1 MGSSFCSCSTPSNM
15 LLQEAK
21 AIQHNSPRQNN
32 DSKHCDD
39 NSFTALTSIK
49 QNKKTPN
56 PPQLHTTNHCAQSQ
70 NRSSQPRN
78 KSSHDMDLNIF
89 GCEEERECDQE
100 CDDPI
105 DDSKTS
111 ENSNFFK
118 DRNKCTEDNL
128 FRCPSVLRINAI
140 LKRFNAIAI
149 DSTIASESIEDIFTK
164 NGFKY
169 AHLLDDFHHV
179 RYEHNVDD
187 DDDQFQ
193 QLHSNLFAEFMCDA
207 KKCAHIRRYYRD
219 RNNQRDDSKLAND
232 LVDSEEPLHIMP
244 VMELIQQIHVYFIHA
259 YDINRLTVKDRK
271 TIEEEIQRRNTTGL
285 DEEIDPDLLDTQTLE
300 IAAII
305 LADKNKKLDITR
317 NDDKFIVKEAAPQSH
332 VIRLADIQR
341 VLKEEGIS
349 VDGTPLQGVVKQ
361 YEDKKPMFISD
372 LIAVYYEQMDEIAGK
387 IELSHE
393 VCGCI
398 LYKYIEQY
406 ELNNAQFI
414 QLSKIIIKRLYPTA
428 NISDNIERF
437 VEIAQN
443 PDVNIS
449 GKIFIRGNA
458 EFMSSARFARIFK
471 EMPNYNRKDLCT
483 IYIKMKQWKPIEP
496 PKTEDEKDE
505 AKDEKDEKDAA
516 KYEKEETNAES
527 EERTETKKI
536 GVYQFGI
543 QFFFWEQYRYHKDY
557 VSANHANFKDE
568 LLDNTCFESP
578 FEMRWWNRLKALC
591 NDMSSSNKFKTIRSN
606 GHHKSIYGIKK
617 GATFTVIH
625 LMALKL
631 YTDYSNYCSTFCTIL
646 RGADDRKVAEIAH
659 WAKLLTECVQCYGDS
674 MQSQKTYFRG
684 VNHVFYFEMFVAR
697 FNIPTSTTRDIII
710 ASGKFSGGGAGFV
723 LALRRYMQ
731 KDVIKF
737 DCAAF
742 SHFPDEQETLC
753 FGGNTV
759 LRITSIRHIAERS
772 WMNYIKY
779 IQPLNALFRMIN
791 GLTIANQRILK
802 KKSYQRIMTDLLRC
816 VLCTCICDTMSNET
830 TTAFK
835 WPLYIRQILTHNI
848 SNPEIKLRYNE
859 LVRYTWIE
867 SIFTTSIN
875 NQRMFNLSNICAL
888 FCNSDTITFL
898 MDTNYILSDF
908 ECQCI
913 KDSLAAIS
921 KMDIIVLICF
931 KWPSNIPTANKSNI
945 NNYLRYILAANW
957 SRTFQKDTIV
967 FECTESTLSIEGQKR
982 FEERIHE
989 MSSLLVSLKENYS
1002 NPTKAECLLP
1012 VAKIT
1017 QNDIPK
1023 RHLSTVYGFIR
1034 AILTHGAPPDV
1045 FRLVLLS
1052 YAKPIQ
1058 MNIKYN
1064 NEVEYI
1070 LVDPVSDNWNS
1081 VCLKIVIAFN
1091 LRGNIKPA
1099 FSWKLMCLR
1108 YPRGRFIN
1116 TEFGDC
1122 EWDTKDIFE
1131 PEMDQKFNMQ
1141 LVCNAIG
1148 RYYASLNR
1156 VYDDS
1161 FSAFCEKYGFSEG
1174 DKLPKEMEKSAID
1187 CMITDFDEDFPF
1199 KDEPPED
1206 EKARA

>member
-1 MGSSFCSCSTPSNM
+1 
-15 LLQEAK
+15 
-21 AIQHNSPRQNN
+21 
-32 DSKHCDD
+32 
-39 NSFTALTSIK
+39 
-49 QNKKTPN
+49 
-56 PPQLHTTNHCAQSQ
+56 
-70 NRSSQPRN
+70 
-78 KSSHDMDLNIF
+78 
-89 GCEEERECDQE
+89 
-100 CDDPI
+100 
-105 DDSKTS
+105 
-111 ENSNFFK
+111 
-118 DRNKCTEDNL
+118 
-128 FRCPSVLRINAI
+128 
-140 LKRFNAIAI
+140 
-149 DSTIASESIEDIFTK
+149 
-164 NGFKY
+164 
-169 AHLLDDFHHV
+169 
-179 RYEHNVDD
+179 
-187 DDDQFQ
+187 
-193 QLHSNLFAEFMCDA
+193 
-207 KKCAHIRRYYRD
+207 
-219 RNNQRDDSKLAND
+219 
-232 LVDSEEPLHIMP
+232 MP

-398 LYKYIEQY
+398 LYKYIKED
-406 ELNNAQFI
+406 ELNKAQFI

-428 NISDNIERF
+428 NISDNIEHF
-437 VEIAQN
+437 VEIAQD
-443 PDVNIS
+443 PTANIS
-449 GKIFIRGNA
+449 GKIFIR
-458 EFMSSARFARIFK
+458 SSAEWMNSSQFAKIFK
-471 EMPNYNRKDLCT
+471 HLSKYNRKDLCR
-483 IYIKMKQWKPIEP
+483 IYLKINQWKPIEANK
-496 PKTEDEKDE
+496 PKQTAKIQPQSEDEKEE
-505 AKDEKDEKDAA
+505 AKDEK
-516 KYEKEETNAES
+516 
-527 EERTETKKI
+527 RTETQKI
-536 GVYQFGI
+536 GVYQNGI
-543 QFFFWEQYRYHKDY
+543 QFYFWKQYRKHSRYI
-557 VSANHANFKDE
+557 SPNHPSFKDE
-568 LLDNTCFESP
+568 LTQNKCLS
-578 FEMRWWNRLKALC
+578 FEMRQWDQLHTTC
-591 NDMSSSNKFKTIRSN
+591 NKMSNSVKFKEIKSN
-606 GHHKSIYGIKK
+606 GFYESMYGFKK
-617 GATFTVIH
+617 DSAFTPVH
-625 LMALKL
+625 LRALKL
-631 YTDYSNYCSTFCTIL
+631 YTDYSKLCSTFCAIF
-646 RGADDRKVAEIAH
+646 RGADNTKVAEIAH
-659 WAKLLTECVQCYGDS
+659 WGKLLIECVQCYGDS

-945 NNYLRYILAANW
+945 NNYLD
-957 SRTFQKDTIV
+957 TFSQPIGAGHFRKIQL
-967 FECTESTLSIEGQKR
+967 FLNAR
-982 FEERIHE
+982 
-989 MSSLLVSLKENYS
+989 
-1002 NPTKAECLLP
+1002 NP
-1012 VAKIT
+1012 
-1017 QNDIPK
+1017 
-1023 RHLSTVYGFIR
+1023 R
-1034 AILTHGAPPDV
+1034 
-1045 FRLVLLS
+1045 
-1052 YAKPIQ
+1052 
-1058 MNIKYN
+1058 
-1064 NEVEYI
+1064 
-1070 LVDPVSDNWNS
+1070 
-1081 VCLKIVIAFN
+1081 
-1091 LRGNIKPA
+1091 
-1099 FSWKLMCLR
+1099 
-1108 YPRGRFIN
+1108 
-1116 TEFGDC
+1116 
-1122 EWDTKDIFE
+1122 
-1131 PEMDQKFNMQ
+1131 
-1141 LVCNAIG
+1141 
-1148 RYYASLNR
+1148 
-1156 VYDDS
+1156 
-1161 FSAFCEKYGFSEG
+1161 
-1174 DKLPKEMEKSAID
+1174 
-1187 CMITDFDEDFPF
+1187 
-1199 KDEPPED
+1199 
-1206 EKARA
+1206 

>member
-1 MGSSFCSCSTPSNM
+1 MS
-15 LLQEAK
+15 
-21 AIQHNSPRQNN
+21 
-32 DSKHCDD
+32 
-39 NSFTALTSIK
+39 ALK
-49 QNKKTPN
+49 GP
-56 PPQLHTTNHCAQSQ
+56 
-70 NRSSQPRN
+70 
-78 KSSHDMDLNIF
+78 NIF
-89 GCEEERECDQE
+89 KEHTNDKNCD
-100 CDDPI
+100 
-105 DDSKTS
+105 
-111 ENSNFFK
+111 N
-118 DRNKCTEDNL
+118 
-128 FRCPSVLRINAI
+128 VLRCVSVSRINI
-140 LKRFNAIAI
+140 LLKRFKSHK
-149 DSTIASESIEDIFTK
+149 DFVQSFQDIFIA
-164 NGFKY
+164 NDYEY

-179 RYEHNVDD
+179 RYEHNVDND
-187 DDDQFQ
+187 LDQFD
-193 QLHSNLFAEFMCDA
+193 QLHSNLFAASNLVCDA
-207 KKCAHIRRYYRD
+207 HACDHIRRYYQD
-219 RNNQRDDSKLAND
+219 RTNQGDPPKLQSLQNSYFSAND
-232 LVDSEEPLHIMP
+232 ISDIDANDRLHHVLQLM
-244 VMELIQQIHVYFIHA
+244 VRIHVYFIHS
-259 YDINRLTVKDRK
+259 YDINRLSINDFK
-271 TIEEEIQRRNTTGL
+271 TIDDEIQLQSTDHGL
-285 DEEIDPDLLDTQTLE
+285 DEDIDTHRQKVE
-300 IAAII
+300 IAARI
-305 LADKNKKLDITR
+305 LADKRRKLDIPR
-317 NDDKFIVKEAAPQSH
+317 NVDKFITKEVASQKNVVHTHA
-332 VIRLADIQR
+332 IERL
-341 VLKEEGIS
+341 LKDEGIS
-349 VDGTPLQGVVKQ
+349 VDATALQDVLKQ
-361 YEDKKPMFISD
+361 YDDKKPIFISN
-372 LIAVYYEQMDEIAGK
+372 LIAVYYKQTDNVTGNM
-387 IELSHE
+387 ELSHA

-414 QLSKIIIKRLYPTA
+414 QLSKIIIKRLCPHFT
-428 NISDNIERF
+428 DNIERF
-437 VEIAQN
+437 VEIAQDPN
-443 PDVNIS
+443 AKIS
-449 GKIFIRGNA
+449 GKIFIRGSA
-458 EFMSSARFARIFK
+458 EFMKCLRFVEIFK
-471 EMPNYNRKDLCT
+471 EMINDNKKVFTT
-483 IYIKMKQWKPIEP
+483 IYHKIRRWKPIEANK
-496 PKTEDEKDE
+496 PKQTAKIQPQSEDEKEE
-505 AKDEKDEKDAA
+505 AKDEK
-516 KYEKEETNAES
+516 
-527 EERTETKKI
+527 RTETQKI
-536 GVYQFGI
+536 GVYQNGI
-543 QFFFWEQYRYHKDY
+543 QFYFWKQYRKHSRYI
-557 VSANHANFKDE
+557 SPNHPSFKDE
-568 LLDNTCFESP
+568 LTQNKCLS
-578 FEMRWWNRLKALC
+578 FEMRQWDQLHTTC
-591 NDMSSSNKFKTIRSN
+591 NKMSNSVKFKEIKSN
-606 GHHKSIYGIKK
+606 GFYESMYGFKK
-617 GATFTVIH
+617 DSAFTPVH
-625 LMALKL
+625 LRALKL
-631 YTDYSNYCSTFCTIL
+631 YTDYSKLCSTFCAIF
-646 RGADDRKVAEIAH
+646 RGADNHKVAEIAH
-659 WAKLLTECVQCYGDS
+659 WGKLLIECVQCYGDS